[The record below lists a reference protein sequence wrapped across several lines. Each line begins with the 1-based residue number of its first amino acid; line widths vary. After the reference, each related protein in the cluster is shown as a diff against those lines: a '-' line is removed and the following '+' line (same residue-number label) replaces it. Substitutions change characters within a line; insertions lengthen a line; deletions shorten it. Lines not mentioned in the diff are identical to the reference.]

1 MLQTNPLLMTN
12 STHVHYLQFLSYIS
26 YYSFH
31 FLGSF
36 GGRGGRGGGQNRG
49 APHGRPGGGRPK
61 PN

>member
-1 MLQTNPLLMTN
+1 MIMQYSCTFTLLN
-12 STHVHYLQFLSYIS
+12 FLSYIS
-26 YYSFH
+26 FYSIN